1 MDERIIENRKKWIE
15 ALRSG
20 EYTQGREALRVS
32 LIRDFDQ
39 GNREVEEDFYC
50 CLGVA
55 ADIFIQNK
63 QNVEEVCWREEY
75 EYPFV
80 ESGDDKHMF
89 DDYNMD
95 IHHASCVSVIL
106 DGHSSIGYLPLAIYE
121 YYGLS
126 QEGMFD
132 LGKANDIHKLNFDEI
147 ADLIENDTKLKEKQE

>member
-1 MDERIIENRKKWIE
+1 M
-15 ALRSG
+15 RSG

-32 LIRDFDQ
+32 LIRNFDQ
-39 GNREVEEDFYC
+39 GDREVEKDFYC

-63 QNVEEVCWREEY
+63 QNVEDVCWGNEY
-75 EYPFV
+75 ENSFV

-95 IHHASCVSVIL
+95 IHHASCASVL
-106 DGHSSIGYLPLAIYE
+106 LNEHNNIGYLPEEIYE

-126 QEGMFD
+126 QEEMFD
-132 LGKANDIHKLNFDEI
+132 LGKANDIHKLSFDEI
-147 ADLIENDTKLKEKQE
+147 ADLIENNMKPKGKQE